1 MSYSKSIKS
10 VCLSINE
17 FNFDEEIFSS
27 GLPIVVAFW
36 ADWCGPCHIIAPAV
50 EEIACE
56 FEGKVKMGILD
67 IDENRKLADEFGI
80 YALPTLLFFK
90 KNNLFDRVTGVISR
104 KELKNR
110 VKSLL

>member
-1 MSYSKSIKS
+1 
-10 VCLSINE
+10 
-17 FNFDEEIFSS
+17 
-27 GLPIVVAFW
+27 
-36 ADWCGPCHIIAPAV
+36 
-50 EEIACE
+50 
-56 FEGKVKMGILD
+56 MGILD
-67 IDENRKLADEFGI
+67 IDENRKLADEFGV